1 MQEMY
6 TSYRKSRI
14 LADEYHAQGL
24 RWTKAEVGEHMFPR
38 LRLQQRRSLV
48 SLAGGTEQLP
58 LTDSSARATPL
69 APAQWREML
78 QGAVSNPA
86 VIDPA
91 VPNPAA
97 AEGAD
102 ASGGAHT
109 GCSMGKAAA
118 ARHLRDGDSAGAVFG
133 DESAAAGLWP
143 SASPPSEP
151 RSNKKA
157 PPDGRSA
164 TFDYGYKSRPGLGPD
179 GAPASSGTAAPA
191 WRSLG
196 RDVRPRTPD
205 PAAGGGVRAALGDV
219 VVLDVRNGYEWDA
232 GHFSGAER
240 PSEVPSIPNP

>member
-1 MQEMY
+1 
-6 TSYRKSRI
+6 
-14 LADEYHAQGL
+14 
-24 RWTKAEVGEHMFPR
+24 MFPR

-58 LTDSSARATPL
+58 LTDPSARATPL
-69 APAQWREML
+69 APAQWRGML

-97 AEGAD
+97 GEGAD
-102 ASGGAHT
+102 ASEETHT
-109 GCSMGKAAA
+109 GGDMGEAAA
-118 ARHLRDGDSAGAVFG
+118 ARYPRDGDSSGAVFG
-133 DESAAAGLWP
+133 DESATAGLWS

-164 TFDYGYKSRPGLGPD
+164 TFDYGYKSRPGLSPD
-179 GAPASSGTAAPA
+179 GAPASSGAAAPA

-196 RDVRPRTPD
+196 RDLSHRTPV
-205 PAAGGGVRAALGDV
+205 PAAGSGLRAALGAV

-240 PSEVPSIPNP
+240 PSEVRTNS